1 MTESLYTMVS
11 VLAQLDSCMC
21 DLESTKNC
29 ALAHS
34 AWGKGSF
41 AGMLVE
47 ELKLQHHGMAK
58 KARIP
63 LYGYIVDTKSI
74 GNQM

>member
-1 MTESLYTMVS
+1 MI
-11 VLAQLDSCMC
+11 
-21 DLESTKNC
+21 LESTKNC
-29 ALAHS
+29 ALARS

-41 AGMLVE
+41 AGMFAE
-47 ELKLQHHGMAK
+47 ELELQHHGMAR

-63 LYGYIVDTKSI
+63 LYGCIVDTKSLRI